1 LLNDEALSYV
11 LSEPKLFAA
20 YDVAMSLESL
30 EVVTPQLDALRA
42 EGEQRPISDGER
54 QLRKVLEDLA
64 AMLNEAVRDGLRRL
78 HATD

>member
-11 LSEPKLFAA
+11 LSEPKLFAV

-30 EVVTPQLDALRA
+30 EVVTSQLDALRA